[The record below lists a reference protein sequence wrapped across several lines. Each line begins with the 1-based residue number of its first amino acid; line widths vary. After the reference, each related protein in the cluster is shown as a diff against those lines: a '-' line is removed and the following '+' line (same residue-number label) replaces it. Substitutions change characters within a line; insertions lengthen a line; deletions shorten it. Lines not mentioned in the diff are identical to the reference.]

1 MVLVINKD
9 KEELEDTLRHN
20 EAIREQERVRMA
32 QNTIEILSD
41 SSSSFS
47 LDDSLKTS
55 SDDSSDSGIRQKPT
69 KPVTLSN
76 KLSTFTDKQKSDNE
90 ETPLKQP
97 HQDAFTSKQE
107 TLEIIKRL
115 NIKCGFL
122 YTETLFML
130 PNNWLEYQK
139 LSFVN
144 VDITQ
149 NFYDAYCT

>member
-1 MVLVINKD
+1 MLVINKD

-20 EAIREQERVRMA
+20 ESIREQERVRMA

-122 YTETLFML
+122 YTEILFML